1 MPGKSVSLTTTVL
14 MVIAA
19 VALAS
24 GATYYFQQRRVDVL
38 QAAVDKAA
46 ADSDRRDQV
55 TEALLERVNQLTAE
69 ASASALAAFEASA
82 AATSPPNDP
91 PAASAKP
98 KTVKQ
103 FAYVANATES
113 SGAIRLSLDYAEFLT
128 GDAAA
133 AAATAAGDES
143 PPPNDFYIK
152 NDNPK
157 LRVLPVSASAKF
169 TIALG
174 GPDETASLSAGQF
187 LDAIINNTD
196 GAADAPYWF
205 TIKAGVVTG
214 GEEQWTP

>member
-1 MPGKSVSLTTTVL
+1 MSGKSVSVTTTIL
-14 MVIAA
+14 IVIAA

-24 GATYYFQQRRVDVL
+24 GATYFVQQRRVDAL
-38 QAAVDKAA
+38 QAAVDKAV

-55 TEALLERVNQLTAE
+55 AEALVERVNQLTAE
-69 ASASALAAFEASA
+69 ASASAQATLEASA
-82 AATSPPNDP
+82 AATAPAKDD
-91 PAASAKP
+91 PAAKP
-98 KTVKQ
+98 DPKSVRQ
-103 FAYVANATES
+103 FAFVANATES
-113 SGAIRLSLDYAEFLT
+113 GGAIRLSLDYAEFLT

-133 AAATAAGDES
+133 AAAAAAGGES
-143 PPPNDFYIK
+143 PPPNDFYIE

-157 LRVLPVSASAKF
+157 LRVLPVSAAAKF